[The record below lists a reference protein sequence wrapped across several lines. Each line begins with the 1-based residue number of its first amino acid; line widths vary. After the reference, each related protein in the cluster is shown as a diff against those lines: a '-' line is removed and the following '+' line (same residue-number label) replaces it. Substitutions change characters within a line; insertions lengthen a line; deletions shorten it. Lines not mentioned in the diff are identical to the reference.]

1 MAQTPSIDDLRIDRS
16 EATEGSGTG
25 RWIVG
30 IPIVLV
36 LLALGGWWLRGAL
49 GVPSVAVV
57 EARGVTQGGEG
68 SSGRFSSSV
77 LDASGYVVAR
87 RRATVS
93 SKITA
98 KVVEVRVEEGM
109 RVQEGQIL
117 AVLDDST
124 PLRQQAWAAGEGPAS
139 RAAVQEARALLPE
152 AELNL
157 ERARRLAASD
167 VGTQAALDSAQ
178 AQVDALKAGVE
189 AAAEQVTVAQR
200 RLALRQQE
208 LADTRVLA
216 PFDGVA
222 ISKDAQPGEM
232 VSPVSAGGGFTRTGI
247 STIVDMDSLEIEVDV
262 NEAYIGRVFEGQPVQ
277 ATLDAYP
284 DWKIP
289 GSVIIAVPTAD
300 RQKATVKVRIRFQ
313 ELDPRILP
321 DMGVKV
327 AFLEREAPAA
337 PDGTVSTPRA
347 RTEVRIPASAVR
359 QEEGRAVVYVLQG
372 KAVERRGVT
381 LGREEAGE
389 VAVASGLEAGERVV
403 VEPPAGLADG
413 DKVKVITP

>member
-30 IPIVLV
+30 ILIVLA
-36 LLALGGWWLRGAL
+36 LLAVGGWWLRGAL

-57 EARGVTQGGEG
+57 EARGVAQGGEG
-68 SSGRFSSSV
+68 SSGRLGSSV

-124 PLRQQAWAAGEGPAS
+124 PLRQQALAAAEVAAA

-157 ERARRLAASD
+157 ERARRLEASD

-178 AQVDALKAGVE
+178 AQVDALQAGVE
-189 AAAEQVTVAQR
+189 SATEQVTVAQR

-327 AFLEREAPAA
+327 AFLEQEA
-337 PDGTVSTPRA
+337 PDGTEAAPRA
-347 RTEVRIPASAVR
+347 RTEVRIPTSAVR
-359 QEEGRAVVYVLQG
+359 QEGGEAVVYVLQG
-372 KAVERRGVT
+372 KTVERRAVT
-381 LGREEAGE
+381 LGREEAGD